1 MKKISSGQ
9 IASRVSA
16 VTIITNAL
24 LAAFKLASGII
35 SSSVAMI
42 SDAVHS
48 ASDILSTIV
57 VIIGIRLAS
66 KDADK
71 EHQYGHE
78 RLECAAA
85 IILAVILALTGIGI
99 GASGIEKIF
108 SGGAVPATPGKL
120 ALWAAVISII
130 VKEGMYWYTKA
141 QADKINSGALTADA
155 WHHRSDALSSVG
167 SFAGILGARLGFPLL
182 DPIAAVL
189 ISIFIIK
196 AAVDVFRDSLN
207 KMTDRACDAETTAKI
222 QDIILSCDGV
232 MGIDD
237 LKTRIFG
244 NRIYIDVEIFVDGKL
259 TLTSAHEIA
268 ETVHNRIEDE
278 IEYVKHCMVHVNPAP
293 Q

>member
-1 MKKISSGQ
+1 MQKTSSGQ

-16 VTIITNAL
+16 VTIIINSVL
-24 LAAFKLASGII
+24 SAFKLFAGII

-48 ASDILSTIV
+48 ASDILSTVV

-66 KDADK
+66 KDADT

-85 IILAVILALTGIGI
+85 IILSVILALTGIGI
-99 GASGIEKIF
+99 GVSGVEKVLSPAAS
-108 SGGAVPATPGKL
+108 PAIPGKL
-120 ALWAAVISII
+120 ALFAAIISIV

-141 QADKINSGALTADA
+141 AADSINSGVLAADA

-189 ISIFIIK
+189 ISFFIIK
-196 AAVDVFRDSLN
+196 AAIDVFLDSLN
-207 KMTDRACDAETTAKI
+207 KMTDHACDVQTTENI
-222 QDIILSCDGV
+222 QNIILSCDGV

-244 NRIYIDVEIFVDGKL
+244 NKIYIDVEIFVDANL
-259 TLTSAHEIA
+259 PLIDAHEIA
-268 ETVHNRIEDE
+268 EKVHDRIESE

>member
-1 MKKISSGQ
+1 MQKTPSSQ

-16 VTIITNAL
+16 VTIIINAAL
-24 LAAFKLASGII
+24 SAFKLFAGII

-48 ASDILSTIV
+48 ASDIISTVV

-66 KDADK
+66 KDADT

-85 IILAVILALTGIGI
+85 IILSAILALTGIGI
-99 GASGIEKIF
+99 GISGIEKVF
-108 SGGAVPATPGKL
+108 SPATSPAIPGKL
-120 ALWAAVISII
+120 ALFAAILSIA

-141 QADKINSGALTADA
+141 AADSINSGALAADA

-196 AAVDVFRDSLN
+196 AAIDVFRDSLN
-207 KMTDRACDAETTAKI
+207 KMTDHACDAETAARI

-244 NRIYIDVEIFVDGKL
+244 NKIYIDVEIFVDANL
-259 TLTSAHEIA
+259 PLIDAHEIA
-268 ETVHNRIEDE
+268 EKVHDCIESE
-278 IEYVKHCMVHVNPAP
+278 IEYVKHCMVHINPAP